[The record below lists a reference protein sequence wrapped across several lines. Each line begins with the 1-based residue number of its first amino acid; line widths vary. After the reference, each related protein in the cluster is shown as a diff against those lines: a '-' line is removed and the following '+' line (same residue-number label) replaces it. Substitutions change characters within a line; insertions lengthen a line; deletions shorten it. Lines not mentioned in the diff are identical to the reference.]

1 MIWDDYHSFYGNI
14 NDVLTVA
21 NVDLC
26 ILLILNDVFI

>member
-14 NDVLTVA
+14 NDVLTMA

-26 ILLILNDVFI
+26 ILFDTK